1 MTKLKWATI
10 VAAVSYCLLS
20 IGYADARY
28 RSKAAGGP
36 INIERGHRMAPTT
49 WISTT
54 TSMPNTKVLVT
65 KHAVSSYWR
74 GAAHPVH
81 GHMTENTN
89 LQTGK
94 KIKLRDLFKPRSGY
108 TRTISRNAIK
118 ALKRELGPGAD
129 ATWIRDGAGANL
141 KNFESFAI
149 TRKGLELNFSSYQV
163 ACYAAGTPSV
173 VVPWKALKSK
183 VRHDSPIWSMI
194 KND

>member
-1 MTKLKWATI
+1 MPKKMNWI
-10 VAAVSYCLLS
+10 IAASLSLCLFGVSS
-20 IGYADARY
+20 ADARY
-28 RSKAAGGP
+28 RSKAAAGP
-36 INIERGHRMAPTT
+36 ISIERGHRLAPTT

-54 TSMPNTKVLVT
+54 TAMPNTKVLVT
-65 KHAVSSYWR
+65 KHAVSNYWR

-81 GHMTENTN
+81 GYMTENTN
-89 LQTGK
+89 LMTGK
-94 KIKLRDLFKPRSGY
+94 KIRLRDLFKPNSRY
-108 TRTISRNAIK
+108 TRTISQNAVK

-129 ATWIRDGAGANL
+129 ASWIKDGAGANL